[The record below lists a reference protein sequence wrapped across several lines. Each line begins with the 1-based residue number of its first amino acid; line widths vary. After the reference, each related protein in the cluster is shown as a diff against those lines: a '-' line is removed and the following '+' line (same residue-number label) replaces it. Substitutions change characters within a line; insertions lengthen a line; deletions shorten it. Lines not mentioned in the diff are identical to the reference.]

1 MKIDGED
8 ILIVDITDEIV
19 KNNLSSEDITKLEKT
34 LIVEIEK
41 LEKKFDE
48 KIRIT
53 SYGHFGEIIEIR
65 YKDKGIMK
73 DIIVKIVK
81 QIYA

>member
-48 KIRIT
+48 KILIL
-53 SYGHFGEIIEIR
+53 FLLPLNADNI
-65 YKDKGIMK
+65 
-73 DIIVKIVK
+73 
-81 QIYA
+81 